1 MSTFFAPV
9 SDLQPNKS
17 LILQLFSD
25 IANHFNDI
33 WDFKYSSMYNR
44 YIPPPKPKAS
54 RPSDIPVRPPP
65 VYRDPEPEPL
75 PQRSEYAEPAPV
87 PVQTSSWLQP
97 YAKRI
102 DATAQPTKI
111 VFGDDEPPAPSA
123 PSSGPVDDIP
133 KVATEEE
140 EKTPEKSKS
149 KKNKKSKG
157 DEGGVEEKPKKRRR
171 VEEEEQEDKEEDTP
185 GVAEEAESTENIA
198 NEEQQDKRK
207 PKREKKK
214 KPKAEEPEEDDD
226 AVRSRHKSVFEK
238 VAKAL
243 QAQAPEDDEDKMDV
257 DGAEQEQEEEPVVE
271 HGLEPI
277 PQPAPV
283 AFDESKL
290 TYETLPQWIASPIRV
305 TESTTKSF
313 EELKIAAEPAK
324 VLQSKGFKE
333 AFAVQT
339 AVLPLLLPNPDR
351 QGDVVV
357 AAPTGSGKTL
367 SYVLPMIQD
376 ISYGRI
382 TNLRAL
388 IVLPTR
394 DLVQQVQQ
402 TCEACAAAFASNGGK
417 RVKIGTAVGNKV
429 FKEEQSAI
437 VEKKARYGA
446 AEDSHSMEALSSWTA
461 SENINPEDYASKVDV
476 LICTPGRLVEH
487 IKQTPG
493 FTLDYVRWLVVDEAD
508 KLLAQD
514 FQQWLNLVLDKLSVE
529 RRPSRRVFPKSN
541 KKGVRKVI
549 LSATMTHDI
558 SMLNLLKLSRPKLVV
573 LEGTK
578 AGDQSLPPLLKE
590 YAIKVREPSLKPLY
604 LVDLLQS
611 ELLAAVPLVEKVVE
625 EETASAPESSDSD
638 SSSESDSS
646 SGSDS
651 DSDSE
656 SDSDSDSNSSSDSG
670 SDSGSSSSDSDSSS
684 ESEADEPK
692 PKAKVPATKGKFASS
707 ALIFTK
713 SNEAA
718 LRLSRLLAILVPGLA
733 HLIGTL
739 TSTTKTIRRTHTLRA
754 FTQAK
759 LRILVASDI
768 ASRGL
773 DLPNL
778 EHVINYDLPISET
791 AYVHRVGRTAR
802 AGRAGAAW
810 TLLEH
815 SEARRFWRDFAG
827 EGEGASTNILRTTPV
842 ERVRL
847 DKKEEKGVGEKE
859 EGAKVEDFSEE
870 RVQAYERA
878 LAQLQQ
884 EAMFSRG
891 KKGRKEGR

>member
-1 MSTFFAPV
+1 
-9 SDLQPNKS
+9 
-17 LILQLFSD
+17 
-25 IANHFNDI
+25 
-33 WDFKYSSMYNR
+33 MYNR
-44 YIPPPKPKAS
+44 YIPPPKPKVS

-65 VYRDPEPEPL
+65 VYRAPESEPEPE
-75 PQRSEYAEPAPV
+75 YVEPAPV

-102 DATAQPTKI
+102 DPTIASQPTKI
-111 VFGDDEPPAPSA
+111 VFGNDDPPAPGAQSSRPLDHA
-123 PSSGPVDDIP
+123 PNGAAEDE
-133 KVATEEE
+133 K
-140 EKTPEKSKS
+140 KTPKKSQS
-149 KKNKKSKG
+149 KKNKKVKE
-157 DEGGVEEKPKKRRR
+157 DEEEADKNPKKRRR
-171 VEEEEQEDKEEDTP
+171 VAKEEELEEEEEATGVVEENTP
-185 GVAEEAESTENIA
+185 NENEYD
-198 NEEQQDKRK
+198 EEQKEKRK

-214 KPKAEEPEEDDD
+214 KPKSDKPEEDDT

-243 QAQAPEDDEDKMDV
+243 QAQAPEEDDDKMDL
-257 DGAEQEQEEEPVVE
+257 DGADAEEEAEPVVE

-313 EELKIAAEPAK
+313 EELRIASEPAK
-324 VLQSKGFKE
+324 VLQSKGFKG

-402 TCEACAAAFASNGGK
+402 TCEACTAAFACNGGK

-437 VEKKARYGA
+437 VEKKQRYDMADDGQSK
-446 AEDSHSMEALSSWTA
+446 EQLSSWTT
-461 SENINPEDYASKVDV
+461 SETVNAEDYASKVDV

-514 FQQWLNLVLDKLSVE
+514 FQQWLNLVLEKLSVE
-529 RRPSRRVFPKSN
+529 QRPSRRVFPKSN

-549 LSATMTHDI
+549 LSATMTQDI

-611 ELLAAVPLVEKVVE
+611 ELPAAASKGEKAVEDD
-625 EETASAPESSDSD
+625 TASASETSDSESSSDSD
-638 SSSESDSS
+638 SS
-646 SGSDS
+646 
-651 DSDSE
+651 SDSE
-656 SDSDSDSNSSSDSG
+656 SDSDSD
-670 SDSGSSSSDSDSSS
+670 SDSDSSS

-692 PKAKVPATKGKFASS
+692 LKAKVQATAKQSKFNTT

-718 LRLSRLLAILVPGLA
+718 LRLSRLLALLVPSLM

-739 TSTTKTIRRTHTLRA
+739 TSTTKTIRRTRTLRA
-754 FTQAK
+754 FTQGK

-827 EGEGASTNILRTTPV
+827 EGKGASTNILRSTPV

-847 DKKEEKGVGEKE
+847 GKKIEKVSDDKEETE
-859 EGAKVEDFSEE
+859 EDFTEE
-870 RVQAYERA
+870 RVQAYEKA

-884 EAMFSRG
+884 EATFSRG
-891 KKGRKEGR
+891 KKGKSRALKKQY

>member
-1 MSTFFAPV
+1 
-9 SDLQPNKS
+9 
-17 LILQLFSD
+17 
-25 IANHFNDI
+25 
-33 WDFKYSSMYNR
+33 MYKR
-44 YIPPPKPKAS
+44 YIPPPKPKVS

-65 VYRDPEPEPL
+65 QVYHEPEPEPE
-75 PQRSEYAEPAPV
+75 PEYVEPAPV

-97 YAKRI
+97 YARRI
-102 DATAQPTKI
+102 DPTIASQPTKI
-111 VFGDDEPPAPSA
+111 VFGDDDEPPAPSSQ
-123 PSSGPVDDIP
+123 SSRPVDDAP
-133 KVATEEE
+133 NGVADE
-140 EKTPEKSKS
+140 EKTLKKPKS
-149 KKNKKSKG
+149 KKNKKNRG
-157 DEGGVEEKPKKRRR
+157 DDEEAEEKPKKRRR
-171 VEEEEQEDKEEDTP
+171 VAEEEEREEKEEAA
-185 GVAEEAESTENIA
+185 AETEDVTMEAETTTHEDRN
-198 NEEQQDKRK
+198 NEEQKEKRK

-214 KPKAEEPEEDDD
+214 KPKSDEQEEDDN

-243 QAQAPEDDEDKMDV
+243 QAQALEEDGDKMDV
-257 DGAEQEQEEEPVVE
+257 DGAEPEEEEEPVVE

-277 PQPAPV
+277 PQPAPA

-305 TESTTKSF
+305 TESMTKSF

-382 TNLRAL
+382 TDLRAL

-402 TCEACAAAFASNGGK
+402 TCDACAAAFASSGGK

-437 VEKKARYGA
+437 VEKKQRYGA
-446 AEDSHSMEALSSWTA
+446 VGDGCSKENLSSWAA
-461 SENINPEDYASKVDV
+461 SETVNPEDYVSKVDV

-493 FTLDYVRWLVVDEAD
+493 FTLDYVRWLIVDEAD

-514 FQQWLNLVLDKLSVE
+514 FQQWLNLVLETLSTE
-529 RRPSRRVFPKSN
+529 QRPSRRVFPKSN

-549 LSATMTHDI
+549 LSATMTQDI

-611 ELLAAVPLVEKVVE
+611 ELLAAAAKDTEVTEADASSAS
-625 EETASAPESSDSD
+625 ETSDSESSSDSD
-638 SSSESDSS
+638 SS
-646 SGSDS
+646 
-651 DSDSE
+651 SDSE
-656 SDSDSDSNSSSDSG
+656 SDSDSDSDS
-670 SDSGSSSSDSDSSS
+670 SSSSDSDSSS
-684 ESEADEPK
+684 ESKADEPK
-692 PKAKVPATKGKFASS
+692 PKIKSQHTSKQRKFSTS

-718 LRLSRLLAILVPGLA
+718 LRLSRLLALLVPSLA

-739 TSTTKTIRRTHTLRA
+739 TSTTKTIRRTRTLRA
-754 FTQAK
+754 FTQGK

-827 EGEGASTNILRTTPV
+827 EGKGASTNILRSTPV

-847 DKKEEKGVGEKE
+847 GHKVEKVFDDKEEAKE
-859 EGAKVEDFSEE
+859 DDFSEE
-870 RVQAYERA
+870 RVQAYEKA
-878 LAQLQQ
+878 LEQLQR
-884 EAMFSRG
+884 EATFSRG
-891 KKGRKEGR
+891 KKGKKEVSKKRA